1 MRHGF
6 IKENPI
12 RLVRQGSKRSKVP
25 EILELEE
32 IRALLAAVRL
42 RERSMILMDLGAG
55 LRRGELF
62 GLISSTARLAADSDR
77 QTCRPPRR
85 PVIRRSVHAHDKL
98 GLSKWRVPNSYCAG
112 IIGWFRASPKRGC
125 QERHQGAT
133 EEASII
139 PIAKRSGRRFPL
151 RDQKCNGLF
160 ATVDIN
166 FRLPVSLESDCTAE
180 VFGRS

>member
-112 IIGWFRASPKRGC
+112 IIGWFRESPKCGC
-125 QERHQGAT
+125 QERHQGSNRGSFHHSDSKT
-133 EEASII
+133 VQRHHVTFELVRS
-139 PIAKRSGRRFPL
+139 PIHSQVDVGL
-151 RDQKCNGLF
+151 RYEIGSVMACLQQ
-160 ATVDIN
+160 
-166 FRLPVSLESDCTAE
+166 
-180 VFGRS
+180 